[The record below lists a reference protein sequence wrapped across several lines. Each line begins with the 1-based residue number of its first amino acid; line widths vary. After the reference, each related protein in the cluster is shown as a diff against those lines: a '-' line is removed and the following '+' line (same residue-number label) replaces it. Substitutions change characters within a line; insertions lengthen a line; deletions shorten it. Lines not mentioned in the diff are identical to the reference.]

1 VTRRDPLA
9 WRNDRPGWIHH
20 EKRRIVER
28 ITVMVLVWAA
38 AFVWCIT
45 GD

>member
-1 VTRRDPLA
+1 VNVHYHHPDIAVT
-9 WRNDRPGWIHH
+9 
-20 EKRRIVER
+20 KRRIIGRVV
-28 ITVMVLVWAA
+28 TMLLVWAA